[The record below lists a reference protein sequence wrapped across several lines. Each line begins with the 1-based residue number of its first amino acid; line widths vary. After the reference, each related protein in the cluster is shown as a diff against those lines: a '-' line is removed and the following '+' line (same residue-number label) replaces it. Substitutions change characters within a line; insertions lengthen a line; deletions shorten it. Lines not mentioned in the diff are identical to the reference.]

1 MILLLLLLQ
10 ALLQQPTLQL
20 ILMLQPISERL
31 PLMEYVKMQI
41 VQVFQLLL
49 EPQPLT
55 ALLGAMETLLQTQLS
70 PLICRGITL

>member
-1 MILLLLLLQ
+1 
-10 ALLQQPTLQL
+10 
-20 ILMLQPISERL
+20 
-31 PLMEYVKMQI
+31 MQI